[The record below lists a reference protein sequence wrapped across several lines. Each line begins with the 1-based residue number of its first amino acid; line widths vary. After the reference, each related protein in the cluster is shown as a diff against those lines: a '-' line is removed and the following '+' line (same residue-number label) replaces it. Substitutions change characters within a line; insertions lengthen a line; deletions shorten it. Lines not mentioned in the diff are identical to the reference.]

1 MDWSVMWLGLTN
13 VSIDGVAKF
22 CEDQEPPSIS
32 LEDDVDLGF
41 ATFTFSD
48 KTELTE
54 KRSCTTLPNTGCD
67 DAGYALTVQGSGG
80 FSYDTT
86 TEISTGGNLLMWGN
100 LKYIIMENTVDVTAL
115 ALRAGS
121 GLVSADQVIVFDQ
134 TGNTDRMPFAD
145 AVAEANSQ
153 NGCVCTLDD
162 GYDAG
167 GDGVGREITAN
178 DGAVKIAGEDGLL
191 VTGTFGSG
199 AATEISGAGT
209 RMFFNPKKGAFRAG
223 NVSGTEWDDANIG
236 NGSVAFSSNSKASGI
251 SSIATGTGTTASG
264 EVSTAT
270 GTGTTASATAATAMG
285 TNSTASANTATAVGY
300 EVNSKSFAETSIGTY
315 NTDYTPTSTTVFSA
329 TDRIFGVGNGI
340 SGALSDALVILKNGK
355 TTLPSTTGSFTPNVL
370 TTTER
375 NALTATAGMMIYNST
390 TNKHQGYDGS
400 AWNDFY

>member
-1 MDWSVMWLGLTN
+1 M
-13 VSIDGVAKF
+13 A
-22 CEDQEPPSIS
+22 
-32 LEDDVDLGF
+32 
-41 ATFTFSD
+41 
-48 KTELTE
+48 
-54 KRSCTTLPNTGCD
+54 
-67 DAGYALTVQGSGG
+67 
-80 FSYDTT
+80 
-86 TEISTGGNLLMWGN
+86 
-100 LKYIIMENTVDVTAL
+100 ENTVDVTAL

-355 TTLPSTTGSFTPNVL
+355 TTH
-370 TTTER
+370 
-375 NALTATAGMMIYNST
+375 AKYNGFAHS
-390 TNKHQGYDGS
+390 
-400 AWNDFY
+400 

>member
-1 MDWSVMWLGLTN
+1 M
-13 VSIDGVAKF
+13 A
-22 CEDQEPPSIS
+22 
-32 LEDDVDLGF
+32 
-41 ATFTFSD
+41 
-48 KTELTE
+48 
-54 KRSCTTLPNTGCD
+54 
-67 DAGYALTVQGSGG
+67 
-80 FSYDTT
+80 
-86 TEISTGGNLLMWGN
+86 
-100 LKYIIMENTVDVTAL
+100 ENTVDVTAL